1 MKRFY
6 YVFLL
11 LAVSM
16 FLFTS
21 CALEEIELK
30 TDPTIQ
36 APIATE
42 SITMSDL
49 VNAEDIESSLEDS
62 FGEDATVTQKSD
74 NPLTYGV
81 DLEIFDGAEIL
92 AKLPGSPG
100 NFSEVPT
107 DECTLVT
114 SPEPL
119 ASFSESD
126 LGILEDIKLDSLP
139 ATLVVTNATG
149 VTVDATLTSGGS
161 PKKLTSGVKTDLA
174 DLFNVENDLMLESMS
189 ITFTSSLPADAS
201 PTIKL
206 LVDFPFKFTITDDVE
221 LYSNEDEVGDEDI
234 FGRDEESAD
243 DWNNILDGIES
254 LVLHMNYDNTT
265 GLPLKMEVQ
274 GWNVEKNQA
283 TASGAVTKEISV
295 GEDKTVEFNL
305 TGFIEDM
312 KDTVPFNLMFTV
324 ILPKPETGTET
335 YSLNM
340 NGNLDLSLWLDLD
353 TDITIP
359 ISNPLRAQ

>member
-30 TDPTIQ
+30 MDPDIQ
-36 APIATE
+36 AIAKE

-92 AKLPGSPG
+92 DKLGVAD
-100 NFSEVPT
+100 FSSVLTP
-107 DECTLVT
+107 ECTLVT

-126 LGILEDIKLDSLP
+126 LGILEDIELDSLP

-149 VTVDATLTSGGS
+149 VKVDAILTSGGS
-161 PKKLTSGVKTDLA
+161 PVNLKSGETKDLA
-174 DLFNVENDLMLESMS
+174 DFFNVENDLMLESMS

-305 TGFIEDM
+305 TGLIEDM

>member
-30 TDPTIQ
+30 MDPDIQ
-36 APIATE
+36 AIAKE

-92 AKLPGSPG
+92 DKLGVAD
-100 NFSEVPT
+100 FSSVLTP
-107 DECTLVT
+107 ECTLVT

-126 LGILEDIKLDSLP
+126 LGILEDIELDSLP

-149 VTVDATLTSGGS
+149 VTVDTTLTSGGS
-161 PKKLTSGVKTDLA
+161 PVNLKSGDKTDLA
-174 DLFNVENDLMLESMS
+174 DFFNVENDLMLESMS
-189 ITFTSSLPADAS
+189 ITFDPGFSADAS
-201 PTIKL
+201 TTITL

-274 GWNVEKNQA
+274 GWDVENDGP

-305 TGFIEDM
+305 TGLIEDM